1 MQICGKCHG
10 GIIEEE
16 GETVRWKWIN
26 RICDCGNNLIP
37 ESPPMPLISAYKAPP
52 IDDLEIYRAAVAIF
66 VSIYQSSASVDLLRA
81 EAIEQAR
88 QLAKEVKGE

>member
-1 MQICGKCHG
+1 MEMCKLCQDKYHRL
-10 GIIEEE
+10 E
-16 GETVRWKWIN
+16 KQ
-26 RICDCGNNLIP
+26 D
-37 ESPPMPLISAYKAPP
+37 KP

-88 QLAKEVKGE
+88 LLAKEVKGE